1 MPAAVVESFAIA
13 FDIIKPQRN
22 QAAAAKTE
30 NPRAETENSHV
41 KKLGSAVSSH
51 EKRQNRQNWKPS
63 CEETAESIFFTR
75 KTPKQAKLKILVRR
89 NCGIDFL
96 HTKNAKTGKTEKSRA
111 KKLRNRVS
119 SHEKRKNRQ
128 N

>member
-22 QAAAAKTE
+22 QATAAKTE
-30 NPRAETENSHV
+30 NPRAETEN
-41 KKLGSAVSSH
+41 A
-51 EKRQNRQNWKPS
+51 
-63 CEETAESIFFTR
+63 
-75 KTPKQAKLKILVRR
+75 
-89 NCGIDFL
+89 
-96 HTKNAKTGKTEKSRA
+96 RA
-111 KKLRNRVS
+111 KKLRNRFS